1 MKNYKARKPE
11 IWLLLFYLL
20 TFMLAYLNYQTEVYK
35 DVFIFFTTEVASAKI
50 NDILPPMSAGNTD
63 EHDYRIEYTF
73 NDRKGN
79 EWNGHT
85 VLPSA
90 RMPLKGEEVTIYYST
105 LIPTWS
111 EMEEAFLLN
120 RGRYGRMVS
129 SFGLTAFLIL
139 CLVLTI
145 YYTIGY
151 LKGSLYIKRK
161 NI

>member
-50 NDILPPMSAGNTD
+50 NDILPL
-63 EHDYRIEYTF
+63 
-73 NDRKGN
+73 
-79 EWNGHT
+79 
-85 VLPSA
+85 LPSA